1 MKLRSLRAQLSLWH
15 AALLAVTL
23 VSLAGLTYVMLRQ
36 MLHSRADAALEDYAE
51 TTAKTIAATL
61 YQSTVGQR
69 QLPKFLSN
77 DLQSWGRYIQVI
89 DSRGN
94 VREVSDALR
103 SHPLP
108 VSTTALV
115 RGMKG
120 QSTFETVTNLGE
132 HPVRIVTV
140 PVQMGGKVPYLVQA
154 GASLEGVDATL
165 QRASAILLVLT
176 PSVLLVGMLG
186 GWLLVGRSLK
196 PVDEMTRTA
205 LEIESS
211 SLDRRIVPPR
221 TDDEIGRLAAA
232 FNEMI
237 ARLDRSFRQIQ
248 QFTADAS
255 HELKTPLTTMR
266 GEAEVA
272 LMTDLTPAEYRKVL
286 RSVIEEVERM
296 SAIVENLLLLA
307 RTDANAVQ
315 LRRETVAFHEI
326 MMTVYEQMEA
336 IARRKGVSLELEEI
350 DEAHVEGDP
359 LWLQQIVTNLLNN
372 AIKYTPEGGE
382 VRVALK
388 GEGRGKKGKEG
399 EGEGKKGKEGEDNGD
414 IPLHPPPSPSF
425 PFAVLSV
432 SDTGVGIPPEH
443 LPHIFDRFYRVDAG
457 RSRDAGGSGLGL
469 NIVKWA
475 VEAHGGTI
483 EVSSEVGKGTTFTV
497 RLPQSKTTKS
507 STDYADYADL
517 EIEESAPSV

>member
-1 MKLRSLRAQLSLWH
+1 MELRSLRAQLSLWH
-15 AALLAVTL
+15 AGLLAVTL
-23 VSLAGLTYVMLRQ
+23 VSLAGLTYIMLRQ

-61 YQSTVGQR
+61 YQSTVGRR

-89 DSRGN
+89 DARGN

-120 QSTFETVTNLGE
+120 LSTFETVTNLGE

-140 PVQMGGKVPYLVQA
+140 PVQMGSKVPYLVQA

-196 PVDEMTRTA
+196 PVDEMTRAA

-272 LMTDLTPAEYRKVL
+272 LMSDLTPEEYRKVL
-286 RSVIEEVERM
+286 RSIIEEVERM

-307 RTDANAVQ
+307 RADANAVQ
-315 LRRETVAFHEI
+315 LKREPVAFHEVV
-326 MMTVYEQMEA
+326 MTVYEQMEA
-336 IARRKGVSLELEEI
+336 IARRKGVLLEIEEM
-350 DEAHVEGDP
+350 DETIVEGDP

-372 AIKYTPEGGE
+372 AIKYTPEGG
-382 VRVALK
+382 RVSVKIK
-388 GEGRGKKGKEG
+388 GSGLRVEGL
-399 EGEGKKGKEGEDNGD
+399 DHPS
-414 IPLHPPPSPSF
+414 PLHSQ
-425 PFAVLSV
+425 PFV
-432 SDTGVGIPPEH
+432 SLIVADTGVGIPPEH

-483 EVSSEVGKGTTFTV
+483 EVESAVGKGTTFTV
-497 RLPQSKTTKS
+497 RLPQSPIAQF
-507 STDYADYADL
+507 STASNRQGAKDAK
-517 EIEESAPSV
+517 VF

>member
-1 MKLRSLRAQLSLWH
+1 MKFRSLRAQLSLWH

-120 QSTFETVTNLGE
+120 LSTFETVTNLGE

-296 SAIVENLLLLA
+296 SAIVDNLLLLA

-315 LRRETVAFHEI
+315 LRRETVPFHEI
-326 MMTVYEQMEA
+326 TMTVYEQMEA

-372 AIKYTPEGGE
+372 AIKYTPEGGTI
-382 VRVALK
+382 RVAVK
-388 GEGRGKKGKEG
+388 GEGS
-399 EGEGKKGKEGEDNGD
+399 GKKGKEGEDNGD
-414 IPLHPPPSPSF
+414 VPLLPPLSPSF
-425 PFAVLSV
+425 PFVVLSV

-497 RLPQSKTTKS
+497 RLPQSKTTKL
-507 STDYADYADL
+507 STDARMRR
-517 EIEESAPSV
+517 I

>member
-1 MKLRSLRAQLSLWH
+1 MKWRSLRAQLSLWH

-69 QLPKFLSN
+69 QLPRFLSN
-77 DLQSWGRYIQVI
+77 DWQSWGRYIQVI

-196 PVDEMTRTA
+196 PVDEMTRAA

-272 LMTDLTPAEYRKVL
+272 LMRDLTPAEYRQVL
-286 RSVIEEVERM
+286 RSIIEEVERM

-315 LRRETVAFHEI
+315 LRRETVAFHEVV
-326 MMTVYEQMEA
+326 MTVYEQMEA
-336 IARRKGVSLELEEI
+336 IARRKGVSLEIEEI
-350 DEAHVEGDP
+350 DEAHLEGDP
-359 LWLQQIVTNLLNN
+359 LWLQQVVTNLLNN

-388 GEGRGKKGKEG
+388 GEIRGRKGKG
-399 EGEGKKGKEGEDNGD
+399 GEDNGD
-414 IPLHPPPSPSF
+414 IPLLPPPSPSF

-497 RLPQSKTTKS
+497 RLPQSKATQS
-507 STDYADYADL
+507 STEDADL
-517 EIEESAPSV
+517 EPIPKNLPIEIEG

>member
-15 AALLAVTL
+15 AGLLAVTL

-120 QSTFETVTNLGE
+120 LSTFETVTNLGE

-140 PVQMGGKVPYLVQA
+140 PVQMGSKVPYLVQA

-176 PSVLLVGMLG
+176 PSVLLVGLLG
-186 GWLLVGRSLK
+186 GWLLVGRALK
-196 PVDEMTRTA
+196 PVDEMTRAA

-272 LMTDLTPAEYRKVL
+272 LMSDLTPEEYRKVL
-286 RSVIEEVERM
+286 RSIIEEVERM

-307 RTDANAVQ
+307 RADANAVQ
-315 LRRETVAFHEI
+315 LKREAVALHDI
-326 MMTVYEQMEA
+326 VMTVYEQMEA

-350 DEAHVEGDP
+350 DEATVEGDP

-372 AIKYTPEGGE
+372 AIKYTPEGGKVSVTLKGE
-382 VRVALK
+382 VK
-388 GEGRGKKGKEG
+388 GEGRRRQAG
-399 EGEGKKGKEGEDNGD
+399 ENDD
-414 IPLHPPPSPSF
+414 FPLLPLTSSHF
-425 PFAVLSV
+425 PFVVLSV

-483 EVSSEVGKGTTFTV
+483 AVESEVGKGTTFTV
-497 RLPQSKTTKS
+497 RLPQVPGPAEDAEDAKAQRR
-507 STDYADYADL
+507 DV
-517 EIEESAPSV
+517 EVV

>member
-120 QSTFETVTNLGE
+120 LSTFETVTNLGE

-140 PVQMGGKVPYLVQA
+140 PVQMGSKVDYLVQA

-205 LEIESS
+205 LEIEST

-272 LMTDLTPAEYRKVL
+272 LMSDLTPAEYRNAL

-315 LRRETVAFHEI
+315 LRRKTVALHEI
-326 MMTVYEQMEA
+326 VMTVYEQMEA

-372 AIKYTPEGGE
+372 AVKYTTEGGTVSVE
-382 VRVALK
+382 CRGSSVEGQHTMDEWGGNENVTRHPSLVTLVVR
-388 GEGRGKKGKEG
+388 
-399 EGEGKKGKEGEDNGD
+399 
-414 IPLHPPPSPSF
+414 
-425 PFAVLSV
+425 
-432 SDTGVGIPPEH
+432 DTGVGIPPEH

-483 EVSSEVGKGTTFTV
+483 EVESAVGKGTTFTV
-497 RLPQSKTTKS
+497 RLPQSQTAQS
-507 STDYADYADL
+507 STDDADYADL

>member
-120 QSTFETVTNLGE
+120 QSTLETVTNLGE
-132 HPVRIVTV
+132 HPVRIITV
-140 PVQMGGKVPYLVQA
+140 PVQMGSKVPYLVQA

-176 PSVLLVGMLG
+176 PSVLLVGALG

-272 LMTDLTPAEYRKVL
+272 LMSDLTPAEYRKVL
-286 RSVIEEVERM
+286 RSIIEEVERM

-307 RTDANAVQ
+307 RTDANAVR

-326 MMTVYEQMEA
+326 VMTVYEQMEA
-336 IARRKGVSLELEEI
+336 IARRKGVSLELAEM

-372 AIKYTPEGGE
+372 AVKYTPEGGTVSVE
-382 VRVALK
+382 CR
-388 GEGRGKKGKEG
+388 ETTR
-399 EGEGKKGKEGEDNGD
+399 
-414 IPLHPPPSPSF
+414 H
-425 PFAVLSV
+425 LSLVTFVV

-443 LPHIFDRFYRVDAG
+443 LPYIFDRFYRVDAG

-483 EVSSEVGKGTTFTV
+483 EVRSAVGKGTTFTV
-497 RLPQSKTTKS
+497 RLPQSKMTHG
-507 STDYADYADL
+507 STDDADFTDAS
-517 EIEESAPSV
+517 SAQSASSASSGHRRDTT